1 VPYQDIDGTIS
12 AMQWLKDNMHNDSC
26 VVLQNAFATWAKL
39 YLKNSQNVIAYVND
53 VDLAVKLALQKN
65 YQNIYFVCWNK
76 EIGWYGTYVP
86 KNFDDELQRF
96 DRISVFEYVR

>member
-1 VPYQDIDGTIS
+1 
-12 AMQWLKDNMHNDSC
+12 
-26 VVLQNAFATWAKL
+26 
-39 YLKNSQNVIAYVND
+39 VND
-53 VDLAVKLALQKN
+53 VDLAVKLALQNK

-86 KNFDDELQRF
+86 KKFDDELQRF